1 MDTAITHG
9 ESVMHFLPVKR
20 WFGHQKCDT
29 LQYWR
34 SYRPTTSISCVCPG
48 LSESVYWK
56 CPQPPQKCQK
66 PAKKPE
72 IIFYT
77 HVLRQYLCYAHQK
90 TFSSSNS
97 TLVSIAEQR
106 TLFFEL
112 SVLEN
117 QYSSA
122 YFEGLLPV
130 FMRYNC
136 NGMHYTKPI
145 TKSNLRIKKF
155 DKNWGK

>member
-29 LQYWR
+29 LLYWR

-106 TLFFEL
+106 TLFFRVVSIGKSIL
-112 SVLEN
+112 FCLLLKDYFLYLCASTVMGCITQSQLQNLALE
-117 QYSSA
+117 
-122 YFEGLLPV
+122 
-130 FMRYNC
+130 
-136 NGMHYTKPI
+136 
-145 TKSNLRIKKF
+145 
-155 DKNWGK
+155 

>member
-90 TFSSSNS
+90 TFFSFSFTRWLTDLGFHSRADSFFRVVSIGKSILFCLLWRTSCIYALHS
-97 TLVSIAEQR
+97 TLSVMGCIQFRKFSI
-106 TLFFEL
+106 FG
-112 SVLEN
+112 V
-117 QYSSA
+117 
-122 YFEGLLPV
+122 P
-130 FMRYNC
+130 
-136 NGMHYTKPI
+136 
-145 TKSNLRIKKF
+145 
-155 DKNWGK
+155 

>member
-29 LQYWR
+29 LLYWR

-90 TFSSSNS
+90 TFSSSSNS

-106 TLFFEL
+106 TLFFRVVSIGKSIL
-112 SVLEN
+112 FCLLWRTTSCIYALQTVIGCITHNQLQNLTLE
-117 QYSSA
+117 
-122 YFEGLLPV
+122 
-130 FMRYNC
+130 
-136 NGMHYTKPI
+136 
-145 TKSNLRIKKF
+145 
-155 DKNWGK
+155 

>member
-106 TLFFEL
+106 TLFFRVVSIGKSIL
-112 SVLEN
+112 
-117 QYSSA
+117 
-122 YFEGLLPV
+122 FCLLW
-130 FMRYNC
+130 RTTSCIYALNC

-145 TKSNLRIKKF
+145 TKYNLRIK
-155 DKNWGK
+155 NWGK